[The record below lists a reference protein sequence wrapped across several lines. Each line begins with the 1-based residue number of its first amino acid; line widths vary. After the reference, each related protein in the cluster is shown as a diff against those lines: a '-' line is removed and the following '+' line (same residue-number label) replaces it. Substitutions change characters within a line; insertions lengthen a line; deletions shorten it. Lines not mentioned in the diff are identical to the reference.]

1 MIRKILL
8 CIDRSEYTK
17 RNVEYAC
24 NLAKDLNA
32 ELSILHVVER
42 GVHAP
47 YVATPEGSIDHHL
60 YIKEAEKF
68 LNNITKEIKLQE
80 LKISTK
86 VMLTYGNAAYTII
99 EYAKKEK
106 FDLLVL
112 GAMGTSEIKD
122 LFLGSVAHAVAR
134 HAPCSILIVR

>member
-1 MIRKILL
+1 MIRNILL

-17 RNVEYAC
+17 RNVEYAY
-24 NLAKDLNA
+24 NLAKELNA

-42 GVHAP
+42 GAHAP

-68 LNNITKEIKLQE
+68 LNNITKDIGIQE
-80 LKISTK
+80 VKISTK
-86 VMLTYGNAAYTII
+86 VVSTFGSAAHMII

-106 FDLLVL
+106 FDLLAL

-134 HAPCSILIVR
+134 HAPCSILIIR

>member
-8 CIDRSEYTK
+8 CIDRSDYTK
-17 RNVEYAC
+17 RNVEYAY
-24 NLAKDLNA
+24 NLAKELNA

-42 GVHAP
+42 GAHAP

-68 LNNITKEIKLQE
+68 LSDITKDIKTEE

-86 VMLTYGNAAYTII
+86 VMLTYGNAAYTIV

-106 FDLLVL
+106 FDLLAL

-134 HAPCSILIVR
+134 HSPCSILIIR

>member
-8 CIDRSEYTK
+8 CIDTSKYAK
-17 RNVEYAC
+17 RNVEYAS
-24 NLAKDLNA
+24 NLAKELNA

-68 LNNITKEIKLQE
+68 LNNITKDIKTE
-80 LKISTK
+80 GLKISTK
-86 VMLTYGNAAYTII
+86 VMSTYGSAAYTIV

-106 FDLLVL
+106 FDLLTL

-122 LFLGSVAHAVAR
+122 LLLGSIAHAIAR
-134 HAPCSILIVR
+134 HAPCSVLIIK